1 MSWRK
6 FIFVFALAPTFL
18 WGQTSSKISYEGQ
31 DVATVELIANPKI
44 SVDDVRHLV
53 QLKPSQPYSE
63 RSVQATINALKQTGR
78 FSQVE
83 VGVKPEPGGLH
94 VTFTL
99 EPALYFGVFDFPGA
113 TKQFSY
119 TRLLQVIDIPDQ
131 TPYKEATVAAAG
143 GALLKFLVAAGFFQ
157 AQVRA
162 ESRFDEEHL
171 LANVIFHTNLGKRAR
186 IGNVTVEGP
195 SPQEARR
202 LVNDTKSWR
211 ALATRASLKK
221 GKPYSPYRI
230 NNAIGLIR
238 RDLANRHRLAS
249 KVDFDRSQYDPD
261 SNRADIFIRAD
272 LGPLFDIKVTGAKL
286 SLLPFLSGRRQKKL
300 IPIFS
305 ERAVDSDLVDEGQRN
320 LADFFQKKG
329 YFDVKVTTTY
339 RTEPGKVTPIYNID
353 KHRRHS
359 VAEVNFRGNR
369 HVDEDELE
377 SVIAIKRHRF
387 LSKGRFSEKLLRE
400 SVRSISAFYKGR
412 GYEDVKVE
420 PEIVDREP
428 KIYVTFQITEGPQTL
443 VDNLYVQ
450 GNEHLDTTLLEP
462 KGGFQLRPGRP
473 FSPKGL
479 ADDRSHIMAAYL
491 DRGYLNAEFDSKV
504 TRQPHD
510 PTRVQ
515 VQYRIDEKQLVQVN
529 DVVLLGQKV
538 TRPGLISR
546 TAQIPRESPLSQGT
560 MLKAESELYQLGIF
574 DWTNVNSRRPISN
587 QSDEDVLVQVHEA
600 KRNTINYGFG
610 LQIARRGGNVPS
622 GTIAVPGLPPVT
634 TGNATF
640 TSQEQTF
647 VSPRG
652 SIQYTRNNVRG
663 LGESLSVSA
672 LMSRLDQRIL
682 ATYTDP
688 QFRYSSWNSLFSI
701 SVERTTENPVF
712 AARLGEV
719 SWQLEKPL
727 NKGKTRR
734 LQLRYRFRR
743 TVLSDL
749 TIPNLVLPQ
758 DTRVRLSTL
767 SATWIRDTRDRP
779 LDAHRGFYETVDFG
793 VTPKAIGSSSNFVR
807 LLGQS
812 SYYHPVAGMVWAN
825 RVTLGL
831 IKSFAGSLVPT
842 SERFFSGGETTLRG
856 FSINAAGP
864 QRTVPACSNPAV
876 PSTCV
881 NLQVPVG
888 GNQLFMVNSELRF
901 PLGIKKDLGGVVFY
915 DGGNVYRAINFPD
928 LINNYTNT
936 VGIGLRYATPVGPIR
951 FDIGRNLNPVPGLK
965 RTQFFITLGQAF

>member
-1 MSWRK
+1 
-6 FIFVFALAPTFL
+6 
-18 WGQTSSKISYEGQ
+18 
-31 DVATVELIANPKI
+31 
-44 SVDDVRHLV
+44 
-53 QLKPSQPYSE
+53 
-63 RSVQATINALKQTGR
+63 
-78 FSQVE
+78 
-83 VGVKPEPGGLH
+83 
-94 VTFTL
+94 
-99 EPALYFGVFDFPGA
+99 
-113 TKQFSY
+113 
-119 TRLLQVIDIPDQ
+119 
-131 TPYKEATVAAAG
+131 
-143 GALLKFLVAAGFFQ
+143 
-157 AQVRA
+157 
-162 ESRFDEEHL
+162 
-171 LANVIFHTNLGKRAR
+171 
-186 IGNVTVEGP
+186 
-195 SPQEARR
+195 
-202 LVNDTKSWR
+202 
-211 ALATRASLKK
+211 
-221 GKPYSPYRI
+221 
-230 NNAIGLIR
+230 
-238 RDLANRHRLAS
+238 
-249 KVDFDRSQYDPD
+249 
-261 SNRADIFIRAD
+261 
-272 LGPLFDIKVTGAKL
+272 
-286 SLLPFLSGRRQKKL
+286 
-300 IPIFS
+300 

-339 RTEPGKVTPIYNID
+339 RTEPGKVTLIYNID

-812 SYYHPVAGMVWAN
+812 SYYH
-825 RVTLGL
+825 
-831 IKSFAGSLVPT
+831 
-842 SERFFSGGETTLRG
+842 
-856 FSINAAGP
+856 
-864 QRTVPACSNPAV
+864 
-876 PSTCV
+876 
-881 NLQVPVG
+881 
-888 GNQLFMVNSELRF
+888 
-901 PLGIKKDLGGVVFY
+901 
-915 DGGNVYRAINFPD
+915 
-928 LINNYTNT
+928 
-936 VGIGLRYATPVGPIR
+936 
-951 FDIGRNLNPVPGLK
+951 
-965 RTQFFITLGQAF
+965 